1 MDRLWSKVAF
11 AILRA
16 GSASWAVLGAS
27 LPSAVAQ
34 TPVRAPVRGGVAVIA
49 VVADPGQFNPGITT
63 SSNVHAVA
71 DSLFNGLVAL
81 DKDLRPVPDLALKWT
96 VSDDSTVFTF
106 TLAPG
111 VRWHDGATLTSA
123 DVKFTFEE
131 VLFKYHARTKAGL
144 GAMVERI
151 DTPDERTVVFRL
163 KKPYGALLQGLDVT
177 EAPILPKHLFSAG
190 DPNAN
195 PANLKPIGT
204 GPFRLET
211 YRVGDGAT
219 LVRNPDYFKPGLP
232 YLDKLVIRII
242 PDDNTRLLA
251 LIGGEVDYVSSV
263 SGPDIE
269 RLQKTSGIGL
279 VGTTRES
286 GGSNCIMTVSFNLER
301 AATAKPGVREALA
314 HAIDRGQMLRQVI
327 FGQGRVAEAPISS
340 GIPWAHAPGSLAR
353 YDYAPEKARALLDEA
368 GYKPGPDGTRLAL
381 DIAHFPTFTKYGE
394 VMRQNLAQIGV
405 KLTLR
410 PLDRAAFV
418 ETVFAKRDFD
428 LNLISYCNG
437 LDPDL
442 DVRRMYVSTNIGN
455 IPFSNAAAYRNPR
468 VDELFAAASATAKLD
483 DRTALYREIEG
494 IVAKDL
500 PYWWLV
506 ETDFTSA
513 YRTVFHDFAPWTGQ
527 LAERAW
533 TTR

>member
-1 MDRLWSKVAF
+1 MHRSWHRGVI
-11 AILRA
+11 AIL
-16 GSASWAVLGAS
+16 SA
-27 LPSAVAQ
+27 AVAWCAVGGAGTLAAAAE
-34 TPVRAPVRGGVAVIA
+34 TPTRGGTAVIA
-49 VVADPGQFNPGITT
+49 VVADPGHFNPGITT

-71 DSLFNGLVAL
+71 DSMFNGLVAL
-81 DKDLRPVPDLALKWT
+81 DRDLRPVPDLAASWT

-106 TLAPG
+106 TLMPG
-111 VRWHDGATLTSA
+111 VRWHDGAKLTSA

-144 GAMVERI
+144 GAMVENI
-151 DTPDERTVVFRL
+151 GTPDDQTVVFRL

-177 EAPILPKHLFSAG
+177 EAPILPKHLFSSG
-190 DPNAN
+190 DPNNN
-195 PANLKPIGT
+195 PANLRPVGT
-204 GPFRLET
+204 GPFRLES
-211 YRVGDGAT
+211 YRAGESTT

-232 YLDKLVIRII
+232 YLDKVVIRVI
-242 PDDNTRLLA
+242 PDDNTRLIA
-251 LIGGEVDYVSSV
+251 LTGGEIDYINGVP
-263 SGPDIE
+263 GPDIE
-269 RLQKTSGIGL
+269 RLRSGGGITL

-301 AATAKPGVREALA
+301 PATATLGVRQAVA
-314 HAIDRGQMLRQVI
+314 HAVDRGQILRQVI
-327 FGQGRVAEAPISS
+327 FGQGRVAEAPISI
-340 GIPWAHAPGSLAR
+340 GIPWAHAPGTLAQ
-353 YDYAPEKARALLDEA
+353 YDYAPEKARALLDAA
-368 GYKPGPDGTRLAL
+368 GYRPGPDGTRLAL
-381 DIAHFPTFTKYGE
+381 DITHFPTFTKYGV
-394 VMRQNLAQIGV
+394 VMRQNLAQVGI
-405 KLTLR
+405 KLNLR

-442 DVRRMYVSTNIGN
+442 GVRRMYVSTNIGN
-455 IPFSNAAAYRNPR
+455 IAFSNAAAYRNPR
-468 VDELFAAASATAKLD
+468 VDALFAAASATAKLD
-483 DRTALYREIEG
+483 ERQAFYREIED

-513 YRTVFHDFAPWTGQ
+513 YRDNFRGFAPWTGQ

-533 TTR
+533 MKR

>member
-1 MDRLWSKVAF
+1 MMPCSLNRGGL
-11 AILRA
+11 
-16 GSASWAVLGAS
+16 AVLLATALSLGAAR
-27 LPSAVAQ
+27 LAAAAD
-34 TPVRAPVRGGVAVIA
+34 TPVHGGTAVIA

-81 DKDLRPVPDLALKWT
+81 DRGLRPIPDLATAWT
-96 VSDDSTVFTF
+96 ISDDSTVFTF
-106 TLAPG
+106 TLA
-111 VRWHDGATLTSA
+111 RAQWHDGAPLTSA

-144 GAMVERI
+144 GAIVDRI
-151 DTPDERTVVFRL
+151 DTPDDHTVVFRL

-177 EAPILPKHLFSAG
+177 EAPILPKHLFASG
-190 DPNAN
+190 DPNSN
-195 PANLKPIGT
+195 PANAKPVGT
-204 GPFRLET
+204 GPFRLES
-211 YRVGDGAT
+211 YRVGDGAV

-232 YLDKLVIRII
+232 YLDKLIIRVL

-251 LIGGEVDYVSSV
+251 LTAGEVDYISSV
-263 SGPDIE
+263 SGPDIL
-269 RLQKTSGIGL
+269 RLKQAGGIAL

-286 GGSNCIMTVSFNLER
+286 GGSNCIMTVTYNLER
-301 AATAKPGVREALA
+301 PAMARLEVRQALA
-314 HAIDRGQMLRQVI
+314 HALDRRQMLDQVI

-340 GIPWAHAPGSLAR
+340 GIAWAHAAGSLAQ
-353 YDYAPEKARALLDEA
+353 YDYAPEKATALLEAA
-368 GYKPGPDGTRLAL
+368 GYKPGPDGTRLVL
-381 DIAHFPTFTKYGE
+381 DITHFPTFSKYGE
-394 VMRQNLAQIGV
+394 VMRQNLALVGI
-405 KLTLR
+405 KLNLR

-442 DVRRMYVSTNIGN
+442 GVRRMYVSDNIGN
-455 IPFSNAAAYRNPR
+455 IPFSNAAAYRNPE
-468 VDELFAAASATAKLD
+468 VDALFAAGSATAKLNE
-483 DRTALYREIEG
+483 RRGIYARIEA
-494 IVAKDL
+494 IVARDL

-513 YRTVFHDFAPWTGQ
+513 YRDTLHDIAPWTGQ

-533 TTR
+533 IGR